1 MIDDVRQ
8 GSEAMPHQHPE
19 EWVRDIILH
28 PATQPPSSPPF
39 RRSEHFPAI
48 FPICSLGLSYAK
60 SENNISI
67 VMRNKP
73 HCTSHKKIK

>member
-28 PATQPPSSPPF
+28 PATLLPLLH
-39 RRSEHFPAI
+39 RSEHFPAI

>member
-28 PATQPPSSPPF
+28 PATLLPNFPPF
-39 RRSEHFPAI
+39 RTFSCHFSHLQ
-48 FPICSLGLSYAK
+48 FGFELRK
-60 SENNISI
+60 ERKQHFN
-67 VMRNKP
+67 RNEK
-73 HCTSHKKIK
+73 

>member
-28 PATQPPSSPPF
+28 PATLLPPLSAVQNIFLPLSHLQF
-39 RRSEHFPAI
+39 GFELRKERKQHF
-48 FPICSLGLSYAK
+48 
-60 SENNISI
+60 N
-67 VMRNKP
+67 RNEK
-73 HCTSHKKIK
+73 